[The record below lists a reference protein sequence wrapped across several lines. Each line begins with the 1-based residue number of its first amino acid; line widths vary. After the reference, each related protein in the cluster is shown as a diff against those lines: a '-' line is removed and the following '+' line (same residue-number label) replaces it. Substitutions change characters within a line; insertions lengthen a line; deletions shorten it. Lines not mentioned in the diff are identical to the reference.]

1 MYTLPASPRRRLGVL
16 LGVLALTLA
25 HGRQAAAADPPPG
38 SVHRM
43 VIQEG
48 PNRSV
53 HYIASGNLSTGDR
66 LAAYDLERAENEL
79 TYLRNLQQLKHLYVR
94 NELSLEPWRHYMQRQ
109 LYGRQVY
116 SGGINSTY
124 ANYMPNEIYG
134 VAGAW
139 GYGGAYSPFGFGYGH
154 GYPGGLAY
162 ASRSGQSYGEARSLQ
177 FGMGNEGVLKNAIVQ
192 GIGRQ
197 SLPEYTAATMR
208 NYESAVSRAANS
220 PVLSRDLGLSKSNA
234 PAPSGEPSFTKGAK
248 ATIWVGND
256 KYDGTVKEDRPGWV
270 VLQTDKAEV
279 TVRKSEI
286 TRAEVP
292 PK

>member
-1 MYTLPASPRRRLGVL
+1 MYTLPASLRRDLGAL
-16 LGVLALTLA
+16 LGLLALTLA

-53 HYIASGNLSTGDR
+53 HYITSGNLSTSDR
-66 LAAYDLERAENEL
+66 LAAYDLERTENDL

-94 NELSLEPWRHYMQRQ
+94 NELSLAPWRHYLQRQ

-116 SGGINSTY
+116 SGGYNSTY
-124 ANYMPNEIYG
+124 ANYIPNEIYG
-134 VAGAW
+134 VSGAW
-139 GYGGAYSPFGFGYGH
+139 GYYGSHSPYGYAF

-162 ASRSGQSYGEARSLQ
+162 ASRIAQAYGETSSLQ
-177 FGMGNEGVLKNAIVQ
+177 YGMGNEGVMKNAIV
-192 GIGRQ
+192 GAIARQ
-197 SLPEYTAATMR
+197 ALPEYTTAAMR
-208 NYESAVSRAANS
+208 DYEAAMSRAANS

-234 PAPSGEPSFTKGAK
+234 PAPSGEPTFSKGAK
-248 ATIWVGND
+248 ATIWVGNE
-256 KYDGTVKEDRPGWV
+256 KYAGTVKDDRPGWL

-292 PK
+292 PKQ

>member
-1 MYTLPASPRRRLGVL
+1 MYTLPVSLCRDLGIL

-53 HYIASGNLSTGDR
+53 HYIASGNLSTSDR
-66 LAAYDLERAENEL
+66 LAAYDLERTENEL

-94 NELSLEPWRHYMQRQ
+94 NELSLVPWRHYMQRQ
-109 LYGRQVY
+109 LYGRRVT
-116 SGGINSTY
+116 SGGYNATGV
-124 ANYMPNEIYG
+124 NYSSNDIYG
-134 VAGAW
+134 VPGAFGYYGSYFPH
-139 GYGGAYSPFGFGYGH
+139 GYGYAF
-154 GYPGGLAY
+154 GYPGSLAY
-162 ASRSGQSYGEARSLQ
+162 ATRSAQTYGETRSLQ
-177 FGMGNEGVLKNAIVQ
+177 FGMGNEGVLKNAIV
-192 GIGRQ
+192 GVIGRQ
-197 SLPEYTAATMR
+197 ALPEYTTAAMR
-208 NYESAVSRAANS
+208 DYETAVSRAANS
-220 PVLSRDLGLSKSNA
+220 PVLSRDLGLTKSDA
-234 PAPSGEPSFTKGAK
+234 STPSGEPAFTKGAK
-248 ATIWVGND
+248 ATIWVGNE
-256 KYDGTVKEDRPGWV
+256 KYAGTVKNDRPGWL